1 MKSLLVKV
9 ALLVLLIIPSF
20 YTLIKPGFFPM
31 QDDLQAFRVQ
41 QMYECFKD
49 LQIPCRWVP
58 DPGYQYGYP
67 LFNYYPPS
75 VYYLGGLLHL
85 IGFQIIDAVKILFA
99 LGYILSALTMFVF
112 LRSLYKDKIAF
123 IGALLYTYVP
133 YKATEVYVRGAMSE
147 FWALVIFPLLFWSSY
162 QFIKTQK
169 LKYFIWLAVSTSLLL
184 TTHNLMSLI
193 FFPILGI
200 WCLVHI
206 YLEKRWT
213 VLIKILGAGLLG
225 FGLAAFFSLPV
236 IFEGKYVH
244 LESLLGGYFDY
255 RQHFVDLDQLF
266 ISNHW
271 GYGSSYLG
279 PNDDLNLSAGQIQV
293 FLAVLGLVLSYLN
306 YKKHKSLS
314 LIYLVVFS
322 VEMLVLFIMH
332 QKSSFIWS
340 FIPILSWLQFPW
352 RFLADSIFLLSFL
365 AATALYFL
373 DSINKKVA
381 IILGVSTV
389 IGCLILYKGFYE
401 PREWYQITDKDKFSG
416 QLWEKQLTISIFDYL
431 PVYSILP
438 PVTKAPDLPE
448 VLEGETQFI
457 SYKKGSNYQIGELN
471 VKSETLLRL
480 PLFDF
485 PGMEV
490 TVDGKKIIHWHD
502 DCRGQQFCLGL
513 ITFKVPVGNHTIKAR
528 LTNTPIRNIG
538 NGLTILS
545 LLIMGGLF
553 LKQFK
558 K

>member
-147 FWALVIFPLLFWSSY
+147 FWALVIFPLLFWSAY

-193 FFPILGI
+193 FFPILGV

-490 TVDGKKIIHWHD
+490 TVDGKKITHWHD

>member
-1 MKSLLVKV
+1 
-9 ALLVLLIIPSF
+9 
-20 YTLIKPGFFPM
+20 M

-490 TVDGKKIIHWHD
+490 TVDGKKITHWHD

>member
-490 TVDGKKIIHWHD
+490 TVDGKKITHWHD

>member
-1 MKSLLVKV
+1 VKSLLVKV

-490 TVDGKKIIHWHD
+490 TVDGKKITHWHD